1 MSSPVVVCAN
11 CGAKETEARR
21 FQVCSACK
29 SKAPSTKYCSVECQ
43 RQHWPLHKDICK
55 LLVKAIDNQKKGL
68 SAMSAAERASFATE
82 KQWMQWSSKA
92 PCSEPLTRLVHRV
105 LGDKQDTHVAVIN
118 VDVRPDRLPIF
129 IVVSA
134 RAMTD
139 AEAEREMR
147 IPLER
152 IQANRKQMSSSGYS
166 SAAAVHGGALFGLAF
181 FDDGRGKRPC
191 SLVLGMLQAEVAH
204 ISATTTV
211 DYWILKVNNAARGD
225 ASSSTL
231 K

>member
-1 MSSPVVVCAN
+1 MSSPVVLCAS
-11 CGAKETEARR
+11 CGAEETEARR

-29 SKAPSTKYCSVECQ
+29 SKSPSTKYCSVECQ

-55 LLVKAIDNQKKGL
+55 LLVKAIDDQKKGL

-82 KQWMQWSSKA
+82 KQWMQWTSKA

-105 LGDKQDTHVAVIN
+105 LGDRHDTHVAVIS

-134 RAMTD
+134 TAMTD

-152 IQANRKQMSSSGYS
+152 IQANRKQI
-166 SAAAVHGGALFGLAF
+166 AAVDGILFGLAF

-191 SLVLGMLQAEVAH
+191 SLVLGMPQREVAY

-211 DYWILKVNNAARGD
+211 DSWILKVNNAAEGG
-225 ASSSTL
+225 ASSSAR